1 MSDTGQPF
9 EHPME
14 HLLAELAWIRTTVRE
29 HLALAGRLGPEDAT
43 RGDRVGSFAVTAAE
57 AERLLEAPEDRPRP
71 PGEAALVRRLVDERV
86 GATVARGEVTLPLV
100 ELRRAFALDV
110 LGSQLLT
117 LALGAELDEGIRRIY
132 MYAWNDFTRRAPT
145 VEFLLGLLQ
154 PSTTGRLLNAEGL
167 FATSPL
173 VRGALVRVGE
183 GDEPYMARS
192 VRVAPSVAAF
202 VAGGSELDPSLARS
216 ARLVLDPPHP
226 DLLFDRSVREPI
238 DRTLARVGTPGAP
251 VVVLV
256 GAAGTGKS
264 SLAYE
269 HLVFPGRPALEVH
282 AESVLRPVEGASGR
296 IAALRRDARMLG
308 APLLIDLAD
317 ADQEDPALADGY
329 RQLAEVAAGHPH
341 GAVVTARDAASWFV
355 SLLDQAAVAHLPLPT
370 KEQRLTLW
378 RRGLAV
384 EAVADVGDEVLEAA
398 ARYPLSGGAI
408 ARASLAA
415 VAAAQAGGGRRG
427 GRPRVEDVVTACRA
441 QLTPRLSGIATRIVT
456 TFTWDDLIIP
466 EESAERLHEIVAYA
480 RHKTQVF
487 DTWGYGRLLPYG
499 RGLSVLFSGPPG
511 TGKTMAS
518 GIVAGELGMEVFR
531 IDLSRTVSKY
541 IGETEKNLGR
551 IFDEA
556 AKSQSILLFD
566 EADSLFAKRTS
577 VKSSVDRYA
586 NLEVNYLLQRM
597 EDFEGVTILTTNF
610 EGSIDEAFRRRIRFR
625 VHFPAPDLATR
636 ARLWERVVTPEA
648 RGDQPLDFELL
659 AEDYEL
665 SGGHIKNAALRAAF
679 FAADGGRRVRMRDLH
694 KAARLESHKLGKLV
708 RTYDDD
714 DEAEAEPGSSG
725 GGRES

>member
-1 MSDTGQPF
+1 MTDTGQPF

-29 HLALAGRLGPEDAT
+29 HLALTGRMEPEEAGRGQ
-43 RGDRVGSFAVTAAE
+43 RVGSFGVTAAE
-57 AERLLEAPEDRPRP
+57 AQRLLDPPEDRPRP
-71 PGEAALVRRLVDERV
+71 PGEAALVRRLVDGRV
-86 GATVARGEVTLPLV
+86 EATLSRGEVTLPLV
-100 ELRRAFALDV
+100 QLARAFELDV
-110 LGSQLLT
+110 LSTQLLT
-117 LALGAELDEGIRRIY
+117 LALGGELDEGIRRLY

-154 PSTTGRLLNAEGL
+154 PSTTGRLVNAEGL
-167 FATSPL
+167 FASSPL
-173 VRGALVRVGE
+173 VRGGLVRVGE
-183 GDEPYMARS
+183 GDEPFMGRS

-202 VAGGSELDPSLARS
+202 VAGGFELDPSLAR
-216 ARLVLDPPHP
+216 AVRVVREAPAV
-226 DLLFDRSVREPI
+226 DLLFDRAVREPI

-282 AESVLRPVEGASGR
+282 AESLLRPGETAASR
-296 IAALRRDARMLG
+296 IADLRRDARMLG
-308 APLLIDLAD
+308 APLLVDLAD

-329 RQLAEVAAGHPH
+329 RQLALVASEHPH
-341 GAVVTARDAASWFV
+341 GAVITARDAASWFV
-355 SLLDQAAVAHLPLPT
+355 SLLDQAVVAHLPLPT
-370 KEQRLTLW
+370 KEQRVTLW
-378 RRGLAV
+378 RRGLSSG
-384 EAVADVGDEVLEAA
+384 VAGEVDEDVLEAA

-415 VAAAQAGGGRRG
+415 VAAVQAGGGRRR

-466 EESAERLHEIVAYA
+466 EESAERLREIVAYA
-480 RHKTQVF
+480 RYKTQVF
-487 DTWGYGRLLPYG
+487 DAWGYGRLLPYG

-648 RGDQPLDFELL
+648 RGDKPLDFELL

-679 FAADGGRRVRMRDLH
+679 FAAAAGRRVEMRDLH

-708 RTYDDD
+708 RTYDED
-714 DEAEAEPGSSG
+714 DEP
-725 GGRES
+725 